1 MDDDELWAEFLEYLG
16 RAPASAGLHPGV
28 LFQGFRADVEQRGI
42 SPDVAAEYEQ
52 RARTSA
58 RGRSDWA
65 ATMFDRIYT
74 SADAGFSLEPNDL
87 VVRTAAGR
95 PAGSALDVAMGQGR
109 NAVHL
114 AGAGWRVTGF
124 DLSPAGVA
132 AAEAAATAQGTPID
146 AVVASADSFDY
157 GVARWD
163 LIVMTYALVPVT
175 EPAFADRIIGA
186 LAPGGLVVVES
197 FAAASDGPSRPVD
210 IDPDALRAAYAT
222 LQETEFG
229 LEETVADWTLAPA
242 SVVRLAARRP
252 G

>member
-1 MDDDELWAEFLEYLG
+1 MGASMTVRSCWHPPVSGIGPVRDCRMDDDELWAEFLEYLG

-28 LFQGFRADVEQRGI
+28 LFQGFRADVEQRGT
-42 SPDVAAEYEQ
+42 SPD
-52 RARTSA
+52 
-58 RGRSDWA
+58 
-65 ATMFDRIYT
+65 
-74 SADAGFSLEPNDL
+74 ADAGFSLEPNDL

-95 PAGSALDVAMGQGR
+95 PVGSALDVAMGQGR

-124 DLSPAGVA
+124 DLSSAGVA

-163 LIVMTYALVPVT
+163 LIVMTYALVPVAD
-175 EPAFADRIIGA
+175 PAFADRIIDA

-197 FAAASDGPSRPVD
+197 FAVASDGPIRPVD
-210 IDPDALRAAYAT
+210 IDPDAL
-222 LQETEFG
+222 
-229 LEETVADWTLAPA
+229 
-242 SVVRLAARRP
+242 
-252 G
+252 